1 MLPLKQAQEIVL
13 AEVRPQETSVSLFH
27 STERVLSQRVVSPQ
41 HSPLFD
47 NSAMD
52 DYAVFQHDSLI
63 YEVIGLSSAG
73 QAFKG
78 ELTPGQAIKIMTG
91 AVVPES
97 ATAVIPIEEIES
109 VADFAEAIQV
119 TAPIVSGQHIRFR
132 GEEYQPGDTL
142 LEAGIVLNPASVG
155 LLATLG
161 YSKVP
166 IYRVPRVAILATG
179 SELLEVDDELNAGKI
194 RDSNSAMLA
203 ACVHEAGA
211 IPVVMGIIKDE
222 RKQIKLALTEA
233 FKSCDLVLSSGGVSV
248 GDFDYVQEILL
259 ELGMQKKFWKV
270 AIKPGKPV
278 LFGTLEQKLVFG
290 LPGNPASALVV
301 FEMLVRPALR
311 AMMGYP
317 HIWRQQQDAVL
328 TEAVEPAKGR
338 LLLMRVLVEAG
349 QIYPLKGQGSSNLL
363 TVSKAN
369 ALLPVDQAYAA
380 GDTVRVWR
388 FTGQSPTT

>member
-1 MLPLKQAQEIVL
+1 MITLEQAQAIVM
-13 AEVRPQETSVSLFH
+13 AEVRPVETSVSLFQ
-27 STERVLSQRVVSPQ
+27 STERVLAQRVVSPQ

-52 DYAVFQHDSLI
+52 GYAIFQHESPI
-63 YEVIGLSSAG
+63 YQVIGISSAG
-73 QAFKG
+73 QIFKG
-78 ELTPGQAIKIMTG
+78 QLEPGQAIKIMTG
-91 AVVPES
+91 AVVPET
-97 ATAVIPIEEIES
+97 ATAVVPIEQIDCKPDHEHEIK
-109 VADFAEAIQV
+109 V
-119 TAPIVSGQHIRFR
+119 TADVQSGQHIRFR
-132 GEEYQPGDTL
+132 GEEYQTGDTL
-142 LEAGIVLNPASVG
+142 LEAGIVLNPAAVG

-179 SELLEVDDELNAGKI
+179 SELLEVDDELKAGKI

-203 ACVHEAGA
+203 ACVQEAGA
-211 IPVVMGIIKDE
+211 IPVLMGILKDDRKEIK
-222 RKQIKLALTEA
+222 IALIEA

-311 AMMGYP
+311 SMMGYP
-317 HIWRQQQDAVL
+317 HIWRQQQEAVL
-328 TEAVEPAKGR
+328 TEAVEPAQGR
-338 LLLMRVLVEAG
+338 LLLMRVLVEKG
-349 QIYPLKGQGSSNLL
+349 EIHPLKGQGSSNLL

-369 ALLPVDQAYAA
+369 ALLPVERAYKA
-380 GDTVRVWR
+380 GEQVRVWR